1 MTSPSWSAKLH
12 RGVRRFH
19 NMSAQKLAKLC
30 NLYPE
35 QIFEDEPGGVTQGSR
50 LQIRMSETGASLKF
64 LNLLRKVH

>member
-1 MTSPSWSAKLH
+1 
-12 RGVRRFH
+12 
-19 NMSAQKLAKLC
+19 MSAQKLAKLC

-50 LQIRMSETGASLKF
+50 LQIRMSEKGASLKF